1 MVPGDGRSEPLEF
14 AVAFGMI
21 LASAGGPGL
30 TAYAALDPEGTGSG
44 IDKDRPDYIVY

>member
-21 LASAGGPGL
+21 LASAGGRL
-30 TAYAALDPEGTGSG
+30 TAYAALDPEGTQ
-44 IDKDRPDYIVY
+44 PL